1 MENYYDIFVGRLGVN
16 PDLRYTAKKEPVC
29 TLSVAVNKDNE
40 EKAEWKRVIVWG
52 KQAELCSL
60 YLKKGYEVFV
70 QGRMNSRDYEDKLG
84 NPRTIT
90 EWKAKLI
97 GFPNI

>member
-1 MENYYDIFVGRLGVN
+1 MIAVLGAGESGVGAAILG
-16 PDLRYTAKKEPVC
+16 K
-29 TLSVAVNKDNE
+29 
-40 EKAEWKRVIVWG
+40 
-52 KQAELCSL
+52 
-60 YLKKGYEVFV
+60 KKGYEVFV
-70 QGRMNSRDYEDKLG
+70 QGRMSSRDYEDKLG